1 MLNAEPIEKH
11 IFRNS
16 EEYFS
21 EKLHSFH
28 DNFVDCFLLIGID
41 EPNKAWDEIK
51 MTKNPLFS
59 GLYYKR
65 IVGGIMETPPL
76 INIRSIINGE
86 ISAACDIFYLNN
98 LEDIDN
104 FYMTQRV
111 MNWKNS
117 ALTSHQ
123 VWQIDSIDLFA
134 LNDHWL

>member
-1 MLNAEPIEKH
+1 MLNEEPAEKH

-21 EKLHSFH
+21 EKIHSFH
-28 DNFVDCFLLIGID
+28 DLFVDCFLLIGID
-41 EPNKAWDEIK
+41 EPDKPLDEIR

-59 GLYYKR
+59 QLYYKR
-65 IVGGIMETPPL
+65 IVGGLMQTRPL
-76 INIRSIINGE
+76 INIRSIIDGE

-104 FYMTQRV
+104 FYMLQKV

-117 ALTSHQ
+117 KLTSHQ
-123 VWQIDSIDLFA
+123 VWQLNSIDLFA